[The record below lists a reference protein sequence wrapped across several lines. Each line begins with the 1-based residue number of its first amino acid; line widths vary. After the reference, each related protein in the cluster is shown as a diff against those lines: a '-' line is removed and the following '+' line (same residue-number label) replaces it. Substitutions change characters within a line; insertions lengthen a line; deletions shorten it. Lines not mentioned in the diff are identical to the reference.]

1 MRKKERLRFVKGV
14 RKLLLSLGAEEHDDD
29 HFILQTKAG
38 KLTLHPVENMG
49 IEGPGTVFG
58 RFDNPK
64 AARQFVDC
72 NPFSGKWNHHY
83 FGGTTVDAALA
94 DLAYHLR
101 WILP

>member
-58 RFDNPK
+58 RFDDPK
-64 AARQFVDC
+64 AARQFVV
-72 NPFSGKWNHHY
+72 SGKWNHHY
-83 FGGTTVDAALA
+83 FGGTTVNAALA
-94 DLAYHLR
+94 DFETQLR
-101 WILP
+101 TILP